1 MEFIT
6 SIALAA
12 AALIIG
18 LFMVGQ
24 GLKVLRK
31 LRKEAKGQGL

>member
-1 MEFIT
+1 VEFIT
-6 SIALAA
+6 SIALAV
-12 AALIIG
+12 AALVFG